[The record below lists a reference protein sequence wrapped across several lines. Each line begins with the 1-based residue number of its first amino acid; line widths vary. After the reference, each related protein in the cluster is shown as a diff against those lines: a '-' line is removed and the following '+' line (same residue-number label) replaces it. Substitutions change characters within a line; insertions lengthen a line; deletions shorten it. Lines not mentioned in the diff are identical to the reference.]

1 MWDSVYLCNILN
13 FVHFLHFQD
22 SFCSFEALLIILK
35 SEICLKAWQLLTE
48 QDFFSCTEGKPILVR
63 RLSFPVKWKSKKY

>member
-1 MWDSVYLCNILN
+1 MWVACTYVDILH

-22 SFCSFEALLIILK
+22 SSCSFEALLIILK

-48 QDFFSCTEGKPILVR
+48 QDFFSCTEGKQLLGIR
-63 RLSFPVKWKSKKY
+63 